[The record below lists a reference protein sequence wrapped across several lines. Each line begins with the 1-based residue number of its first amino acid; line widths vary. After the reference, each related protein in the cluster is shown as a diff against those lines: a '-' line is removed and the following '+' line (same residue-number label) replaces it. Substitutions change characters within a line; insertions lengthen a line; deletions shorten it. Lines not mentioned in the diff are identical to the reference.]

1 MARLALIE
9 SPGSAGA
16 RSIAKRCGV
25 MIALAFG
32 GTAAADPPRLS
43 LGVSEGIGWASRAG
57 TYRDDGAVAL
67 RATLPLHGAFA
78 LDLALHEDIERLEPA
93 FGMGARMV
101 LDHGSYVRGELA
113 VVGATQLGSNFDATA
128 ALGLVRDEF
137 FVEVSATDRFG
148 DVDTLGF
155 HVEAGVSLGL

>member
-1 MARLALIE
+1 MARLALI
-9 SPGSAGA
+9 
-16 RSIAKRCGV
+16 V
-25 MIALAFG
+25 LACG

-67 RATLPLHGAFA
+67 RATLPVHGSFA

-93 FGMGARMV
+93 FGMGVRLL
-101 LDHGSYVRGELA
+101 LDRGCYVRGELA
-113 VVGATQLGSNFDATA
+113 IVGATQLGSNFDATA
-128 ALGLVRDEF
+128 GLGFIHDGL
-137 FVEVSATDRFG
+137 FVEASATDRFG